1 MRACGRL
8 IHWAYHAAGHLPF
21 DGRDKEEIKRAI
33 TLGRMRALPPHLSSD
48 CVAFISDMLESDP
61 ETRPS
66 AVQLLRHPY
75 IARHSSRGIDGSR
88 GADGA
93 RLAPI
98 ADATAYITSSWGV
111 AAAADGGKPSCPPSP
126 PSSRSSMIPPGFGTG
141 AGKPAGWRDVR
152 PAAPPSPQQAQAGF
166 RPPLQPTVNGAPP
179 LGPPSPPQ
187 KRGGPYRS
195 SESEWPSQER
205 RRGDIV
211 YPRDGLQFGL
221 TDSPAGPMTMRR
233 AGSGT
238 TITAPPLTP
247 QPPPQQSRATV
258 AAQRLTSHSSFGSV
272 SFYNAEAETPAHA
285 AVAGEL
291 IRARHWEVPLGPW
304 SDCFEG
310 QN

>member
-1 MRACGRL
+1 MA
-8 IHWAYHAAGHLPF
+8 HHAAGHLPF

-33 TLGRMRALPPHLSSD
+33 TLGRMRALPHHLSAD

-66 AVQLLRHPY
+66 AAQLLRHPY
-75 IARHSSRGIDGSR
+75 IARHSSRGGSR
-88 GADGA
+88 GADGTK
-93 RLAPI
+93 LAPV

-111 AAAADGGKPSCPPSP
+111 AAAAADGAKPACPPSP
-126 PSSRSSMIPPGFGTG
+126 PSASRAGIPPGFGMG

-152 PAAPPSPQQAQAGF
+152 PAAAPSPQQAQAGF

-187 KRGGPYRS
+187 KRGPAYRS
-195 SESEWPSQER
+195 SESEWPSAQQQQQ
-205 RRGDIV
+205 RRGSGDAV
-211 YPRDGLQFGL
+211 YPRDVGLQYGL
-221 TDSPAGPMTMRR
+221 TDSPAGPITMRR

-238 TITAPPLTP
+238 ATSAAPPL
-247 QPPPQQSRATV
+247 PPQAPP
-258 AAQRLTSHSSFGSV
+258 QRLTSHSSFGSV

-291 IRARHWEVPLGPW
+291 IRARHWEVLLGP
-304 SDCFEG
+304 DV
-310 QN
+310 

>member
-1 MRACGRL
+1 
-8 IHWAYHAAGHLPF
+8 
-21 DGRDKEEIKRAI
+21 
-33 TLGRMRALPPHLSSD
+33 MRALPHHLSAD

-66 AVQLLRHPY
+66 AAQLLRHPY
-75 IARHSSRGIDGSR
+75 IARHSSRGGGR

-93 RLAPI
+93 RLAPV

-111 AAAADGGKPSCPPSP
+111 AAAAADGGKPACPPSP
-126 PSSRSSMIPPGFGTG
+126 PSASRGAGIPPGFGMG

-152 PAAPPSPQQAQAGF
+152 PAAVPSPQQAQAGF

-179 LGPPSPPQ
+179 LGPPPSPPQ
-187 KRGGPYRS
+187 KRGPYRS
-195 SESEWPSQER
+195 SESEWPASQQQQR
-205 RRGDIV
+205 RSGGDNM
-211 YPRDGLQFGL
+211 YPRDAGLQYGL

-238 TITAPPLTP
+238 SMNAAPPLTP
-247 QPPPQQSRATV
+247 QPPQPRVIAS
-258 AAQRLTSHSSFGSV
+258 QRLTSHSSFGSV

-291 IRARHWEVPLGPW
+291 IRARHWEVLLGP
-304 SDCFEG
+304 SVQLFCALKRPHMLNA
-310 QN
+310 Q